1 VLPIFL
7 IMKYSKPMVV
17 RVLGAW
23 HTSPCFM
30 SGKTRN
36 SKEKGQL
43 INKANFAITKHE
55 IFDYEKKD

>member
-1 VLPIFL
+1 
-7 IMKYSKPMVV
+7 MKYSKPMVV